1 MGSEWLYEK
10 YSKEFMELDRDFIQ
24 PPSSN
29 TTKRSYLI
37 SFGNYY
43 LKPDNEYSDKALYAI
58 FWRALNDSKKAIQY
72 LKDKEQRKQLVED
85 KKSTIKQLS
94 SVNNNIKSK
103 NRSSIP
109 EQLKLF

>member
-29 TTKRSYLI
+29 TTKRSYLA
-37 SFGNYY
+37 SFDNYY

-58 FWRALNDSKKAIQY
+58 FWRALNDSKKAIKY

-85 KKSTIKQLS
+85 KKSTIKQ
-94 SVNNNIKSK
+94 ISK
-103 NRSSIP
+103 TISQYRKP